1 MGKRLIPAEPAEIH
15 DVQLRDALEE
25 RYLAYALSTIMHR
38 ALPDARDGLKPVHRR
53 ILYGMRLLRLD
64 PGSAFKK
71 SAKIVGD
78 VMGSFHPHG
87 DQAIYDAMVRL
98 AQDFASRYPLVDGQ
112 GNFGNIDGDNPAA
125 YRYTEARMTD
135 VARLLLEGID
145 EDAVEFRPNY
155 DGQTREPVVL
165 PGGFPNLLANGAQG
179 IAVGMAT
186 AIPPHN
192 AAELCDAALH
202 LIDKPDATSKSLLRW
217 VKGPDFPTGGIIID
231 SKESITEA
239 YMTGRGAFRTRAKW
253 NQEEGARGTWVI
265 VVTEIPW
272 LVQKSRL
279 IEKIAELL
287 NEKKLP
293 LVGDIRDESAEDI
306 RVVIEPKSRNVD
318 PELVMESLFKLTELE
333 SRISLNLNVLI
344 KGKIPKV
351 VGLAECLREWL
362 DHLRDVLLR
371 RSAYRKAQIEH
382 RLEVLGGYLIAYLN
396 IDKVI
401 KIIRTEDEPKPAL
414 MKAFK
419 LTEVQAEAIL
429 NMRLRSLRKLEEM
442 EIRTEDKNLRAEL
455 KGINAVLGSEAR
467 QWEKVAEQVR
477 TVRDMFGPK
486 TPLGKRRTVFADAPE
501 HDLAAL
507 EESLVEREPVTVVLS
522 DKGWVRTLKGHVEDL
537 SSLSFKTNDKLGF
550 AFFAETTSKLLLFAT
565 NGKFYS
571 LDVAKLPGGR
581 GHGEPIRLF
590 IDMEQDAAI
599 VSLFVNT
606 GGRKFLIA
614 SHEGQGFI
622 VNEDDCVG
630 TTRKGKQ
637 VLNVEMPN
645 EAKAIVTVAGDQV
658 AVIGTNHK
666 MVIFPLDQ
674 VPEMARGRGVRLQK
688 YKDAGLSDVAV
699 FDSKAG
705 LTWKDSAG
713 REQGLRWKDLSDWRG
728 NRADAGRLAHGLPKS
743 NRFGRTI

>member
-1 MGKRLIPAEPAEIH
+1 VRVVPLHRLADDAGALARRGGRPEAE
-15 DVQLRDALEE
+15 V
-25 RYLAYALSTIMHR
+25 
-38 ALPDARDGLKPVHRR
+38 VHR
-53 ILYGMRLLRLD
+53 
-64 PGSAFKK
+64 
-71 SAKIVGD
+71 
-78 VMGSFHPHG
+78 H
-87 DQAIYDAMVRL
+87 
-98 AQDFASRYPLVDGQ
+98 
-112 GNFGNIDGDNPAA
+112 
-125 YRYTEARMTD
+125 
-135 VARLLLEGID
+135 

-155 DGQTREPVVL
+155 DGQTKEPVVL
-165 PGGFPNLLANGAQG
+165 PGGFPNLLANGSQG

-202 LIDKPDATSKSLLRW
+202 LIEKPDAKSKSLLRW

-231 SKESITEA
+231 SKESIAEA

-253 NQEEGARGTWVI
+253 HQEEGARGTWVI

-293 LVGDIRDESAEDI
+293 LLADIRDESAEDI
-306 RVVIEPKSRNVD
+306 RIVIEPKSRNVD

-396 IDKVI
+396 IDEVI
-401 KIIRTEDEPKPAL
+401 RIIRTEDEPKTAL
-414 MKAFK
+414 MKAFN
-419 LTEVQAEAIL
+419 LTDVQADAIL

-455 KGINAVLGSEAR
+455 KGVNAILKSESE
-467 QWEKVAEQVR
+467 QWAKVGEQVR
-477 TVRDMFGPK
+477 NVRDLFGPK

-507 EESLVEREPVTVVLS
+507 EESLVEREPVTVVVS

-537 SSLSFKTNDKLGF
+537 SNLTFKTDDKLGF

-565 NGKFYS
+565 NGRFYS

-599 VSLFVNT
+599 VSMFVNS
-606 GGRKFLIA
+606 GGRKFLVA
-614 SHEGQGFI
+614 SYEGQGFV

-645 EAKAIVTVAGDQV
+645 EAKALTTVAGDQV

-688 YKDAGLSDVAV
+688 YKGAGLSDVAT
-699 FDSKAG
+699 FDQKAG

-713 REQGLRWKDLSDWRG
+713 REQGLSWKDLSDWRG

-743 NRFGRTI
+743 NKFGRAV